1 MIISKYNPIDKVI
14 EDTISSL
21 IGPQTKWLEQH
32 LVANKKPTKLN
43 VIEASQAL
51 TASFNPPHFTVISV
65 EIEIRPSGILL
76 VLNNKIQQVA
86 WAIPFYR
93 LAIFKTE
100 YWVVHGDGQKVLL
113 IDPKWRNKAFF
124 NLLLQHKNALNQID
138 LN

>member
-1 MIISKYNPIDKVI
+1 M
-14 EDTISSL
+14 
-21 IGPQTKWLEQH
+21 
-32 LVANKKPTKLN
+32 N

-51 TASFNPPHFTVISV
+51 TASFDPSHVAVISV

-76 VLNNKIQQVA
+76 VLNNKIQKVA

-93 LAIFKTE
+93 LAIFKTD
-100 YWVVHGDGQKVLL
+100 YWGVHGDGQKVLL
-113 IDPKWRNKAFF
+113 TDPKWRNKAFF